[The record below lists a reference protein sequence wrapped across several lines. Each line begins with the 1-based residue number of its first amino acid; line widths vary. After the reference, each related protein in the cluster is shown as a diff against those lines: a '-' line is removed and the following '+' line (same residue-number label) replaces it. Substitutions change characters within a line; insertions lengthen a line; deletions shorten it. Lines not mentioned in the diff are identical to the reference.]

1 MSGFA
6 NAGDLVAIGNK
17 ATSGDKSKFG
27 ASVKQLVIGSVP
39 DRGGR
44 TDTAAAAAAGAEQA
58 HGHKKFPPKSGGG
71 HGHGQSGKGASS
83 KKSRKH

>member
-1 MSGFA
+1 M
-6 NAGDLVAIGNK
+6 AIGNK

-44 TDTAAAAAAGAEQA
+44 TDKAAAAVAGTEQP
-58 HGHKKFPPKSGGG
+58 HGHRKIPPKSGGG
-71 HGHGQSGKGASS
+71 KGAS

>member
-1 MSGFA
+1 M
-6 NAGDLVAIGNK
+6 AIGNK
-17 ATSGDKSKFG
+17 ATSGGRSKFG

-44 TDTAAAAAAGAEQA
+44 TDKAAAASAGAEQA
-58 HGHKKFPPKSGGG
+58 HGHRKFPPKAGGG
-71 HGHGQSGKGASS
+71 HGQGQSGKGASS

>member
-1 MSGFA
+1 M
-6 NAGDLVAIGNK
+6 AIGNR

-44 TDTAAAAAAGAEQA
+44 TDKSASASAGAEQA
-58 HGHKKFPPKSGGG
+58 HGHRTFPPKSGGG
-71 HGHGQSGKGASS
+71 HGHGHSGKGASS

>member
-1 MSGFA
+1 MSSA
-6 NAGDLVAIGNK
+6 SSAGDLVAILNK
-17 ATSGDKSKFG
+17 ATSGDRSKLG

-44 TDTAAAAAAGAEQA
+44 TDEAAAASAGA
-58 HGHKKFPPKSGGG
+58 
-71 HGHGQSGKGASS
+71 GKAS

>member
-1 MSGFA
+1 M
-6 NAGDLVAIGNK
+6 AIGNK

-44 TDTAAAAAAGAEQA
+44 TDKAAAAVAEQT
-58 HGHKKFPPKSGGG
+58 HGHRKYPPKSGGEDG
-71 HGHGQSGKGASS
+71 HGKPGKGASS